1 MKRHISHH
9 AATILPRLPA
19 LWVCAAILL
28 QSLSEAEAQQ
38 NRGSTKV
45 NYREST
51 ADTTLGGGV
60 GGGGGGRVVLTS
72 GGWGAGGR
80 EYADT
85 FDATVN
91 SGTIEIEFRPYLIP
105 DSLNVYYPPRKSN
118 GKSIADTGGPVST
131 LTLKNPIIT
140 PFKNW
145 PTSLFEIVVNEGSK
159 VDSITIWDYVVTV
172 KDDDGKVVKTYTS
185 SATTSAGLT
194 NSTPTPRPQ
203 YKPVGITRVNLR
215 VPSART
221 LAGSSSGVS
230 TTLRAPTI
238 TTTNT
243 STTITT
249 SMTNGPSTV
258 MTATNAAPQ
267 DGNRR

>member
-38 NRGSTKV
+38 NRKSTREI
-45 NYREST
+45 YREST
-51 ADTTLGGGV
+51 TGTTLGGV
-60 GGGGGGRVVLTS
+60 KPSGGVVLTG

-118 GKSIADTGGPVST
+118 GKSIADTGGPVSG

-145 PTSLFEIVVNEGSK
+145 PTSLFEIVVNEGSE

-185 SATTSAGLT
+185 SATTSAGVT
-194 NSTPTPRPQ
+194 SPGPTPGQQP
-203 YKPVGITRVNLR
+203 KSVGITRVNLR
-215 VPSART
+215 VPSA
-221 LAGSSSGVS
+221 GK
-230 TTLRAPTI
+230 
-238 TTTNT
+238 
-243 STTITT
+243 
-249 SMTNGPSTV
+249 
-258 MTATNAAPQ
+258 
-267 DGNRR
+267 

>member
-1 MKRHISHH
+1 MTAKAWSALSVRNG
-9 AATILPRLPA
+9 PGRRL
-19 LWVCAAILL
+19 
-28 QSLSEAEAQQ
+28 
-38 NRGSTKV
+38 RG
-45 NYREST
+45 R
-51 ADTTLGGGV
+51 
-60 GGGGGGRVVLTS
+60 
-72 GGWGAGGR
+72 R

-185 SATTSAGLT
+185 SYCGGCIRGRYRGGA
-194 NSTPTPRPQ
+194 
-203 YKPVGITRVNLR
+203 
-215 VPSART
+215 
-221 LAGSSSGVS
+221 
-230 TTLRAPTI
+230 
-238 TTTNT
+238 
-243 STTITT
+243 
-249 SMTNGPSTV
+249 
-258 MTATNAAPQ
+258 
-267 DGNRR
+267 